1 MAETVLRVEHVGMRF
16 NLSKERVDSLKDYIL
31 KSITR
36 QMKFDEFWA
45 LKDIN
50 FTLEKGERIGILGT
64 NGAGKST
71 LLKVIAGVFK
81 PTEGSVVHKGKIV
94 PLLELGAGFGQRI
107 YSIVKIFIFMELF
120 LDIPKNL

>member
-16 NLSKERVDSLKDYIL
+16 NLSKEKVDSLKDYIL

-50 FTLEKGERIGILGT
+50 FTLQKGIASVFWEQTEPEK
-64 NGAGKST
+64 
-71 LLKVIAGVFK
+71 
-81 PTEGSVVHKGKIV
+81 V
-94 PLLELGAGFGQRI
+94 PF
-107 YSIVKIFIFMELF
+107 
-120 LDIPKNL
+120 

>member
-50 FTLEKGERIGILGT
+50 FTLEKGERIGILEQ
-64 NGAGKST
+64 
-71 LLKVIAGVFK
+71 
-81 PTEGSVVHKGKIV
+81 TEQERV
-94 PLLELGAGFGQRI
+94 
-107 YSIVKIFIFMELF
+107 LF
-120 LDIPKNL
+120 EGNCRGI

>member
-45 LKDIN
+45 LKDVS
-50 FTLEKGERIGILGT
+50 FEVYRGESLPFVTL
-64 NGAGKST
+64 
-71 LLKVIAGVFK
+71 
-81 PTEGSVVHKGKIV
+81 
-94 PLLELGAGFGQRI
+94 
-107 YSIVKIFIFMELF
+107 
-120 LDIPKNL
+120 

>member
-50 FTLEKGERIGILGT
+50 FTLEKGAANYIQCDGIC
-64 NGAGKST
+64 
-71 LLKVIAGVFK
+71 
-81 PTEGSVVHKGKIV
+81 
-94 PLLELGAGFGQRI
+94 I
-107 YSIVKIFIFMELF
+107 YRRM
-120 LDIPKNL
+120 

>member
-45 LKDIN
+45 LKDIS
-50 FTLEKGERIGILGT
+50 FDVKKGEAVGWNKRSRKEYSFEGNCRGI
-64 NGAGKST
+64 
-71 LLKVIAGVFK
+71 
-81 PTEGSVVHKGKIV
+81 
-94 PLLELGAGFGQRI
+94 
-107 YSIVKIFIFMELF
+107 
-120 LDIPKNL
+120 

>member
-50 FTLEKGERIGILGT
+50 FTLNKGDRLGILGL
-64 NGAGKST
+64 NGAGKTT
-71 LLKVIAGVFK
+71 LIKLICG
-81 PTEGSVVHKGKIV
+81 
-94 PLLELGAGFGQRI
+94 
-107 YSIVKIFIFMELF
+107 F
-120 LDIPKNL
+120 LDPTVGKRRTYWYSWNKRSRKEYSFEGNCRGI

>member
-50 FTLEKGERIGILGT
+50 FTLEKRRTYWYSWNKRSRKEY
-64 NGAGKST
+64 S
-71 LLKVIAGVFK
+71 F
-81 PTEGSVVHKGKIV
+81 EGNCRGYLS
-94 PLLELGAGFGQRI
+94 QRR
-107 YSIVKIFIFMELF
+107 EA
-120 LDIPKNL
+120 

>member
-50 FTLEKGERIGILGT
+50 FTLDVLVFLEQTEQER
-64 NGAGKST
+64 
-71 LLKVIAGVFK
+71 V
-81 PTEGSVVHKGKIV
+81 
-94 PLLELGAGFGQRI
+94 
-107 YSIVKIFIFMELF
+107 LF
-120 LDIPKNL
+120 

>member
-45 LKDIN
+45 LKEYSFEGN
-50 FTLEKGERIGILGT
+50 CRGI
-64 NGAGKST
+64 
-71 LLKVIAGVFK
+71 
-81 PTEGSVVHKGKIV
+81 
-94 PLLELGAGFGQRI
+94 
-107 YSIVKIFIFMELF
+107 
-120 LDIPKNL
+120 

>member
-45 LKDIN
+45 LKILILRWKKEN
-50 FTLEKGERIGILGT
+50 VLVFLEQTEQER
-64 NGAGKST
+64 
-71 LLKVIAGVFK
+71 V
-81 PTEGSVVHKGKIV
+81 
-94 PLLELGAGFGQRI
+94 
-107 YSIVKIFIFMELF
+107 LF
-120 LDIPKNL
+120 